1 MNTKE
6 SSYYKNNT
14 CITLFQGYSSVSFFK
29 QLSWT
34 LSKQLKISFLCSF
47 TFLKI
52 SAPDY
57 GSFLNLKTF
66 SSHKNNPQQDLP
78 PASSFISSPQT
89 CPSSPMNTLKNILV
103 LQQPPKCHFLFAL
116 GFSLLSSKL
125 SKTHL
130 SAPTLNLPVLS
141 LSFSSLK
148 KKLLLLQKENTLP
161 LISLRQPKLKN
172 HQIKKSSLLS
182 RFPWG
187 PKNISRNRQWRPPL
201 SPTSFLPRNNQTKS
215 SLSKISA
222 ASL

>member
-6 SSYYKNNT
+6 SSDYKNNT
-14 CITLFQGYSSVSFFK
+14 CITLFQGYSYVSFFK

-125 SKTHL
+125 SKNSPL
-130 SAPTLNLPVLS
+130 SPASSPLIFSIFSPSSSSLSSAPPTAAKAPSLPKK
-141 LSFSSLK
+141 K
-148 KKLLLLQKENTLP
+148 KKLQNTLP
-161 LISLRQPKLKN
+161 KISLTACWDLPPAP
-172 HQIKKSSLLS
+172 LLC
-182 RFPWG
+182 
-187 PKNISRNRQWRPPL
+187 
-201 SPTSFLPRNNQTKS
+201 
-215 SLSKISA
+215 
-222 ASL
+222 